1 MATLTKCALV
11 SCRTRGPHNKPY
23 ALPYALRPT
32 LPYTLLYTV
41 VADIA
46 AIDIDWD

>member
-1 MATLTKCALV
+1 MATVTKCALV

-23 ALPYALRPT
+23 ALRPT
-32 LPYTLLYTV
+32 PYTLLYTV

>member
-1 MATLTKCALV
+1 MATVTKRALV

-23 ALPYALRPT
+23 
-32 LPYTLLYTV
+32 TLLYTL